1 MEINPLTGALGAEIL
16 GADLRRDGDYEAI
29 HAAFVRYSVVVV
41 RDQAVTPD
49 DHLAFARRFGTI
61 NVNRFFQR
69 HATHPEIAL
78 VTKEPD
84 QRHAVGEGWH
94 TDHSY
99 DTEPAMGSL
108 LYAVEVPQTGGDT
121 LFVSMAAAYEALSAP
136 MRSFLGT
143 LSAWHSSRHVFGS
156 SQAESE
162 GTLTG
167 RYGNPDAAVQDA
179 LHPVVIAHPLSK
191 RPGLYVNPVFTTRI
205 DGLGED
211 ESAAVLQ
218 MIYRHC
224 QNPDFHCRVRWRAGD
239 LTIWDN
245 RATWHKA
252 INDYHGQRRHMH
264 RVTVEGCALKASAEH
279 GA

>member
-1 MEINPLTGALGAEIL
+1 MDIIPLTGALGAEIL
-16 GADLRRDGDYEAI
+16 GADLRREDDYAAI

-41 RDQAVTPD
+41 RAQSLTPD

-78 VTKEPD
+78 VTKQPE

-99 DTEPAMGSL
+99 DAEPAMGSL
-108 LYAVEVPQTGGDT
+108 LYAVEVPETGGDT
-121 LFVSMAAAYEALSAP
+121 LFVSMAAAYDALSAP
-136 MRSFLGT
+136 LRSFLGT
-143 LSAWHSSRHVFGS
+143 LSAWHSSRHVFGF
-156 SQAESE
+156 SQAETE
-162 GTLTG
+162 GTRTG
-167 RYGNPDAAVQDA
+167 RYRNPDAAVQDA
-179 LHPVVIAHPLSK
+179 LHPVVIAHPLSQ
-191 RPGLYVNPVFTTRI
+191 RAGLYVNPVFTTRI

-211 ESAAVLQ
+211 ESAALLEL
-218 MIYRHC
+218 IYRHC

-252 INDYHGQRRHMH
+252 INDYHGQRRRMH
-264 RVTVEGCALKASAEH
+264 RVTVDGCALEAA
-279 GA
+279 AVQAA

>member
-1 MEINPLTGALGAEIL
+1 MDIIPLTGALGAEIL
-16 GADLRRDGDYEAI
+16 GADLRLEDDYAAI

-41 RDQAVTPD
+41 RAQSLTPD

-78 VTKEPD
+78 VTKQPE

-99 DTEPAMGSL
+99 DAEPAMGSL
-108 LYAVEVPQTGGDT
+108 LYAVEVPETGGDT
-121 LFVSMAAAYEALSAP
+121 LFVSMAAAYDALSAP
-136 MRSFLGT
+136 LRSFLGT
-143 LSAWHSSRHVFGS
+143 LSAWHSSRHVFGF
-156 SQAESE
+156 SQAETE

-179 LHPVVIAHPLSK
+179 LHPVVIAHPLSQ
-191 RPGLYVNPVFTTRI
+191 RAGLYVNPVFTTRI

-211 ESAAVLQ
+211 ESAALLE

-252 INDYHGQRRHMH
+252 INDYHGQRRRMH
-264 RVTVEGCALKASAEH
+264 RVTVDGCALEAA
-279 GA
+279 AVQAA